1 MARAAT
7 LAFGRKKGGPHWKVN
22 HRDPAIGAGEE
33 SMQAVCDILE
43 QLVLDGTLKHYA
55 LGGATAAGFHGEP
68 LATRDI
74 GVFVFLPLQPDSPL
88 ISLEGLF
95 SRLAELGF
103 AEFEE
108 EGLLIHGFP
117 VQFLVATPGLEAE
130 AVERAFVSEWDG
142 HRIRVVPPEYL
153 AAIAI
158 TVGRPKDRARLVYLA
173 ELPGFNR
180 SSFADI
186 IARHGLGERSNEW
199 AKALGLAL

>member
-1 MARAAT
+1 
-7 LAFGRKKGGPHWKVN
+7 
-22 HRDPAIGAGEE
+22 
-33 SMQAVCDILE
+33 MQAVCDILE

-74 GVFVFLPLQPDSPL
+74 DVFVFLPPTPGSLL
-88 ISLEGLF
+88 ISLEGLY
-95 SRLAELGF
+95 SRLADLGF
-103 AEFEE
+103 TEFEDE
-108 EGLLIHGFP
+108 ALLIHGFP
-117 VQFLVATPGLEAE
+117 VQFLVATPGLETE
-130 AVERAFVSEWDG
+130 AVEQALVLEWDG
-142 HRIRVVPPEYL
+142 HRIRVMRPEYL

-173 ELPGFNR
+173 ELPGFDR
-180 SSFADI
+180 ASFADI